1 MNTLDLT
8 ATYLLL
14 NETRVEHVKLPTGAN
29 VVVPAQAWRTMDV
42 IDSGTTLNI
51 TFEPVTE
58 QRSR

>member
-14 NETRVEHVKLPTGAN
+14 NETRIERVKLPTGAN
-29 VVVPAQAWRTMDV
+29 VVVPAQAWHTMDV

-51 TFEPVTE
+51 TFGPVTG
-58 QRSR
+58 QCPR